1 MADVIVLPAEI
12 KRTLLFRQIA
22 FLLGI
27 AASVAL
33 GVYIVLWSQTPNYG
47 LLYGSLSGQ
56 DVGQVLEVL
65 QKAGIDYR
73 IEESSG
79 AVMVPSAKIYDAR
92 LKLAAE
98 NLPKSASLGFG
109 ILQEDQKIGTSQF
122 MERAR
127 YQYALESELSRTIER
142 VDAVRSARVHLA
154 MPKQSTFI
162 RNRKSTSAS
171 IMLDLYNGHRL
182 EMGTVAAIAS
192 LVAASVPELESKN
205 VSIVDQNGRLMTQGS
220 VSDEIMISN
229 NQFQYAQRVENSYIK
244 RVEGILSPIV
254 GPNGVKAQVTA
265 EFDFTSTEQT
275 REIYNPDLSAL
286 RSEQVEEDV
295 RSGAIAN
302 GGIPGALSNQ
312 PPADASVPEVAAEGL
327 VTNTRPVQGST
338 TQKRATR
345 NYELNKTIS
354 HTRMPVGSL
363 RRLSVA
369 VLLDYKRLVDDKGV
383 ISFVE
388 HSPEELR
395 QYTALVK
402 EAIGY
407 NAVRGDTVNVMNAEF
422 SKPLP
427 IEALPE
433 EPLWKQP
440 WLWDIVKQVLGGAA
454 VLFLIFGV
462 LRPTMKN
469 MANKEINLHQAVLE
483 NLTTAG
489 LPAPGEAGQAQ
500 LEGKHDDQ
508 VKAISGYDSNLTAV
522 KGVVQNDPK
531 LAAHVVKNWVGED

>member
-1 MADVIVLPAEI
+1 MADAIVLPAEI

-47 LLYGSLSGQ
+47 LLYGSLSSQ
-56 DVGQVLEVL
+56 DVSQVLEVL

-98 NLPKSASLGFG
+98 NLPKSANLGFG
-109 ILQEDQKIGTSQF
+109 ILQEEQKIGTSQF

-127 YQYALESELSRTIER
+127 YQYALESELSRTIEK
-142 VDAVRSARVHLA
+142 VDAVRGARVHLA

-171 IMLDLYNGHRL
+171 VMLDLYNGHRL
-182 EMGTVAAIAS
+182 ELGTVAAIAS
-192 LVAASVPELESKN
+192 LVAASVPELKTKD
-205 VSIVDQNGRLMTQGS
+205 VSIVDQNGRLMTHGS
-220 VSDEIMISN
+220 ASEEIMMSDN
-229 NQFQYAQRVENSYIK
+229 HFQYAQRVENSYIK
-244 RVEGILSPIV
+244 RIEGILAPIV

-275 REIYNPDLSAL
+275 RESYNPDLPAL
-286 RSEQVEEDV
+286 RSEQIQEDV
-295 RSGAIAN
+295 QSGAVAH

-312 PPADASVPEVAAEGL
+312 PPADASVPEVAAEGT
-327 VTNTRPVQGST
+327 VANTQPVQRSS

-345 NYELNKTIS
+345 NYELDKTIS

-369 VLLDYKRLVDDKGV
+369 VLLDYKRIVDDKGV
-383 ISFVE
+383 ISYVE

-395 QYTALVK
+395 QYMALVR

-427 IEALPE
+427 VEALPE
-433 EPLWKQP
+433 EPFWKQP
-440 WLWDIVKQVLGGAA
+440 WLWDIVKQVLGGVA

-483 NLTTAG
+483 NLTTTG

-500 LEGKHDDQ
+500 LEGKHNDQ
-508 VKAISGYDSNLTAV
+508 VKAISGYDSNLSAV
-522 KGVVQNDPK
+522 RGVVQNDPR